1 MPNSLNNFGT
11 AVGAPE
17 IATQQRLIELF
28 EQNLHYT
35 YLGDLSEEEN
45 QNIRTAD
52 LGLYLTKCG
61 YSAEN
66 VNGAIA
72 QLHEAANDLS
82 EGLYKAN
89 KDVYSLLRYG
99 VKVQQTDGSYETV
112 KLIDFGDPTANDFAV
127 AEEVTV
133 SFGDYTKRPDLV
145 IYVNGIALG
154 VIELK
159 KASVTVMNGIC
170 QNINNQGAMFIKRF
184 FTTMQLVC
192 AGNSSEGLRYGTVE
206 TAAKFYLEWKHDGY
220 DKRDDEKEPE
230 DEPLEQAAAQFA
242 EKLDRQVYEM
252 FSPRRFLEI
261 VRNFVIFDKGKKKL
275 CRYTQFYGIRR
286 ALKRLKKNEGGII
299 WHSQGSGKSLTMV
312 WLSKL
317 VIERDTEARVL
328 IVTDRDE
335 LDDQIE
341 KLYLGVDEGIVRTK
355 SCKHLLDILNDTA
368 GGRLVC
374 SLIHKFGHRGK
385 SEEEASEAD
394 YEKYLAELKASLPA
408 DFSVKG
414 HLTVFV
420 DECHRTQSGKLHQ
433 AMKAIMPDA
442 QFIGFTG
449 TPLLKKDKKT
459 SLEVFGP
466 YIHTYKF
473 PEAVRDRVVL
483 DLRYEARDIPQDVT
497 AQTQIDAWFES
508 KTQGLNDRA
517 KAKLKEK
524 WATMQKVYSSKDRLA
539 RIVEDIIFDFTT
551 KPRLMDGAGNAMLV
565 ADSIYTAC
573 KFYELFLSHNF
584 MGCAVISSYTPSP
597 SDVATDAVA
606 VDENTEAQEKFN
618 TYLKMIG
625 IDPGDDHKAVAK
637 KLEDFEKEAK
647 REFVEE
653 PAKMKVLIVVDKL
666 LTGFDAPKCTYL
678 YLDKHMQ
685 DHGLFQAICRVNR
698 LDNES
703 KDFGYI
709 VDYQKLFG
717 DLQSSLE
724 MYSSEVFKGYDKED
738 VEGLVKDIVKD
749 ADAHFRETLDSLEA
763 LCEGV
768 EPPAKGPQYRK
779 YFCGEG
785 ELTAEQT
792 AEYAQRRS
800 KLYALVGT
808 LARAYAQLKP
818 RMDDAGVSESDRQM
832 YEKRVTFFLELKNDI
847 GQTSGDFLD
856 LRPYEPGMRY
866 LIDTYINAS
875 ESEKLNILDD
885 FTLLDFIVGK
895 EKDADESEPS
905 DEDKDS
911 VAETIE
917 NNATKELIR
926 RRTLNPAF
934 YEKMSAVLKKLM
946 DDRKAGV
953 LAYKDLLDEYRKL
966 AESLKNP
973 QDDAHY
979 PPAIAAEKNPLLN
992 ALYDNFGE
1000 DEELAINLNNAIL
1013 GTKIPGFQFNPAAM
1027 NQIKGALFEILQDEA
1042 KVEQAFDI
1050 LVAQEE
1056 A

>member
-1 MPNSLNNFGT
+1 MNNALNNHGT

-17 IATQQRLIELF
+17 IATQQRIIELF
-28 EQNLHYT
+28 RQGLHYK

-45 QNIRTAD
+45 QNIRPDD
-52 LGLYLTKCG
+52 LSLYLTRTG
-61 YSAEN
+61 YTAEN
-66 VNGAIA
+66 INKAVA
-72 QLHEAANDLS
+72 QLREAANDLS
-82 EGLYKAN
+82 QGLYKAN
-89 KDVYSLLRYG
+89 KDVYALLRYG
-99 VKVQQTDGSYETV
+99 VKIQQADGGYETV
-112 KLIDFGDPTANDFAV
+112 KLINFDNPESNDFSI

-154 VIELK
+154 IIELK

-206 TAAKFYLEWKHDGY
+206 TSAKFYLEWKHDRY
-220 DKRDDEKEPE
+220 DKCDTEKEPE
-230 DEPLEQAAAQFA
+230 DALIEQAAAQYA
-242 EKLDRQVYEM
+242 EKLDSQVYEM

-261 VRNFVIFDKGKKKL
+261 VRNFVIFDKGNKKL

-286 ALKRLKKNEGGII
+286 ALKRLGKNEGGII

-317 VIERDTEARVL
+317 VIEADAEARVL

-355 SCKHLLDILNDTA
+355 SCQHLLEVLNDPA
-368 GGRLVC
+368 GGRLIC

-385 SEEEASEAD
+385 SSDEASEAD
-394 YEKYLAELKASLPA
+394 YAKYLAELKASLPA
-408 DFSVKG
+408 GFSVKG
-414 HLTVFV
+414 RLTVFV

-442 QFIGFTG
+442 KFIGFTG

-473 PEAVRDRVVL
+473 PEAVQDHVVL

-497 AQTQIDAWFES
+497 AQTQIDAWFET
-508 KTQGLNDRA
+508 KTRGLNDRA
-517 KAKLKEK
+517 KAKLKAK

-539 RIVEDIIFDFTT
+539 RIVEDIILDFNT
-551 KPRLMDGAGNAMLV
+551 KPRLMDGEGNAMLV

-573 KFYELFLSHNF
+573 KFYELFLSHGF
-584 MGCAVISSYTPSP
+584 TGCAVISSYAPSP

-625 IDPGDDHKAVAK
+625 INPGDDHKSVSK

-647 REFVEE
+647 RKFVEE
-653 PAKMKVLIVVDKL
+653 PAQMKVLIVVDKL

-709 VDYQKLFG
+709 IDYQKLFG
-717 DLQSSLE
+717 DLRSSLE

-738 VEGLVKDIVKD
+738 VDGLVKDIVQQ
-749 ADAHFRETLDSLEA
+749 ADTHFRQTLDSLEA
-763 LCEGV
+763 LCDGV

-779 YFCGEG
+779 YFCGSG
-785 ELTAEQT
+785 ELTPEET
-792 AEYAQRRS
+792 AGYAQRRS

-808 LARAYAQLKP
+808 LVRAFAQLKP
-818 RMDDAGVSESDRQM
+818 RMTEAGISAADQET
-832 YEKRVTFFLELKNDI
+832 YERRVTFFLELRNDI
-847 GQTSGDFLD
+847 GQASGDYLD

-866 LIDTYINAS
+866 LIDIYINAG
-875 ESEKLNILDD
+875 ESEKINVLDD
-885 FTLLDFIVGK
+885 FTLLDFIVDK
-895 EKDADESEPS
+895 ETDVEEDEP
-905 DEDKDS
+905 DKEEQDS

-917 NNATKELIR
+917 NNATKELVR
-926 RRTLNPAF
+926 RRALNPAF
-934 YEKMSAVLKKLM
+934 YEKMSEVLKKIIE
-946 DDRKAGV
+946 DRKAGV
-953 LAYKDLLDEYRKL
+953 IAYKDLLDQYRKI
-966 AESLKNP
+966 AEAMRHSG
-973 QDDAHY
+973 DDGHY
-979 PPAIAAEKNPLLN
+979 PPVIANEKNPLLN

-1000 DEELAINLNNAIL
+1000 DENLALNLHHAIL
-1013 GTKIPGFQFNPAAM
+1013 GSKIPGFQFNPAAT
-1027 NQIKGALFEILQDEA
+1027 NLVKGALYEILQDEDA
-1042 KVEQAFDI
+1042 VEKAFNI

-1056 A
+1056 S

>member
-1 MPNSLNNFGT
+1 MPNSLNNSGT

-28 EQNLHYT
+28 EQNLQYT

-45 QNIRTAD
+45 QNIRTDD
-52 LGLYLTKCG
+52 LALFLTRRG
-61 YSAEN
+61 HSAEMIN
-66 VNGAIA
+66 KTVA

-82 EGLYKAN
+82 QGLYKAN
-89 KDVYSLLRYG
+89 KEVYSLLRYG
-99 VKVQQTDGSYETV
+99 VKVQNADGGYDTV
-112 KLIDFGDPTANDFAV
+112 ELIDFAHPEDNDFAV

-145 IYVNGIALG
+145 IYVNGIALA

-170 QNINNQGAMFIKRF
+170 QNINNQGAMFIKKF

-206 TAAKFYLEWKHDGY
+206 TSAKFYLEWKHDGF
-220 DKRDDEKEPE
+220 DKRDDEREAT
-230 DEPLEQAAAQFA
+230 DAVLEQGAAQFA
-242 EKLDRQVYEM
+242 EKLDGQVYEM
-252 FSPRRFLEI
+252 FSKRRFLEI
-261 VRNFVIFDKGKKKL
+261 VRNFVIFDKGRKKL
-275 CRYTQFYGIRR
+275 CRYNQFYGIRR
-286 ALKRLKKNEGGII
+286 ALKRLGKNEGGII

-317 VIERDTEARVL
+317 VIEGDPEARVL

-341 KLYLGVDEGIVRTK
+341 KLFLGVDEGIVRTK
-355 SCKHLLDILNDTA
+355 SGKHLLDILNDPA
-368 GGRLVC
+368 GGRVIC
-374 SLIHKFGHRGK
+374 SLVHKFGHRGK
-385 SEEEASEAD
+385 SEDEASEAD
-394 YEKYLAELKASLPA
+394 YAKYVAELKASLPA
-408 DFSVKG
+408 DFSAKG
-414 HLTVFV
+414 HITVFV

-442 QFIGFTG
+442 RFVGFTG

-508 KTQGLNDRA
+508 KTKGLNDRA

-524 WATMQKVYSSKDRLA
+524 WATMQKVYSSRDRLA
-539 RIVEDIIFDFTT
+539 RIVEDIIFDFNT

-573 KFYELFLSHNF
+573 KFYELFKSHGF
-584 MGCAVISSYTPSP
+584 AGCAVISSYTPAP

-606 VDENTEAQEKFN
+606 VDESTEAQEKFN
-618 TYLKMIG
+618 TYLEMIG
-625 IDPGDDHKAVAK
+625 IDPGDDHKQVAK
-637 KLEDFEKEAK
+637 KLEEFEKEAK

-724 MYSSEVFKGYDKED
+724 MYSSEAFKGYDKED
-738 VEGLVKDIVKD
+738 VEGLVKNIVQE

-785 ELTAEQT
+785 ELTPEQT
-792 AEYAQRRS
+792 AEFAQRRS

-818 RMDDAGVSESDRQM
+818 RMADAGVSEADQQN
-832 YEKRVTFFLELKNDI
+832 YEKRVTFFLELRNDI
-847 GQTSGDFLD
+847 GQASGDFLD

-895 EKDADESEPS
+895 EDESEGKEPDK
-905 DEDKDS
+905 DEKDS

-926 RRTLNPAF
+926 RRSMNPAF
-934 YEKMSAVLKKLM
+934 YEKMSAVLKKLI

-953 LAYKDLLDEYRKL
+953 LAYRDLLNEYRKL

-973 QDDAHY
+973 EGSGHY
-979 PPAIAAEKNPLLN
+979 PAAIAAENNPLVN

-1000 DEELAINLNNAIL
+1000 DEDLALNLNQAIL

-1027 NQIKGALFEILQDEA
+1027 QQIKAALYAVLEDEE
-1042 KVEQAFDI
+1042 KVEKAYDI